1 MIKRTSMNVKQ
12 RTLNGKKLLMTI
24 TASIVLIGA
33 IFTLGFGDEM
43 AAFAAKPQ
51 KNGSGKDV
59 IALSNGYPSGE
70 HFNLNLHGKK
80 LLWDGDC
87 SPGGK
92 NVFLPE
98 YTDLASEKQTL
109 QIFSNKKSSATDLW
123 AKDPCT
129 EEFDGDPAKVQ
140 LPFLDD
146 KGYYVFARSAAQPN
160 NGKNLPEGES
170 NIILVPNPVLEVCNQ
185 DVANDP
191 NNDFGDLDSCFDENG
206 NLVEVIVVG
215 LVTNNGAYVIQDQQ
229 FVRYD
234 SSTVGKGIKKAIDI
248 TGMFLWTGAVC
259 PDSLDTDG
267 NKVLEPED
275 FGTTAVAIDFM
286 FGNMDGILTNAEFL
300 LFLMAVAPECEFHA
314 EEWVFNVADLVVQS
328 TDLKNDGN
336 KLLKIRFYP
345 VATTTFTP
353 AEP

>member
-1 MIKRTSMNVKQ
+1 MKIKKL
-12 RTLNGKKLLMTI
+12 RTLSGKKVLMTI
-24 TASIVLIGA
+24 TASIVLLGA
-33 IFTLGFGDEM
+33 IFTISFGDEM

-51 KNGSGKDV
+51 NNGSGKDV
-59 IALSNGYPSGE
+59 IALSNGYPSGP
-70 HFNLNLHGKK
+70 HFNLQLHGKK
-80 LLWDGDC
+80 LNWDGDC

-98 YTDLASEKQTL
+98 FTDPASPQTL

-129 EEFDGDPAKVQ
+129 EEFDNDPAKVQ

-146 KGYYVFARSAAQPN
+146 QGYYVFARSAATTN
-160 NGKNLPEGES
+160 NGNNLPKGES

-185 DVANDP
+185 DLANDP
-191 NNDFGDLDSCFDENG
+191 DNDFGDLDSCFDENG
-206 NLVEVIVVG
+206 DLVDLIVLG
-215 LVTNNGAYVIQDQQ
+215 LVTNNGAYLIEDQQ

-248 TGMFLWTGAVC
+248 TKMFIWTGAVC

-267 NKVLEPED
+267 NKILEPAD
-275 FGTTAVAIDFM
+275 FGLTDAEVDALFGDGVAP
-286 FGNMDGILTNAEFL
+286 LTNEEFL
-300 LFLMAVAPECEFHA
+300 AFLMDVAPECEFKF
-314 EEWVFNVADLVVQS
+314 EQWVFNVADLVVQS

-336 KLLKIRFYP
+336 KLLKTRWYP

-353 AEP
+353 EP

>member
-1 MIKRTSMNVKQ
+1 
-12 RTLNGKKLLMTI
+12 MTI
-24 TASIVLIGA
+24 AASSILLGA
-33 IFTLGFGDEM
+33 IFALGFGDEM

-98 YTDLASEKQTL
+98 YTNLASEPQTL

-146 KGYYVFARSAAQPN
+146 EGYYVFARSAAKPN
-160 NGKNLPEGES
+160 NGNNLPDGES

-191 NNDFGDLDSCFDENG
+191 ENEFGDLDSCFDENG
-206 NLVEVIVVG
+206 DLVDMIAVG
-215 LVTNNGAYVIQDQQ
+215 LVTNNGAYVIEDQQ

-234 SSTVGKGIKKAIDI
+234 STTNGKGIKKAIDI

-259 PDSLDTDG
+259 PDSLDMDG
-267 NKVLEPED
+267 DKILEPAD
-275 FGTTAVAIDFM
+275 FGLTEAQVDFLFGDDTAP
-286 FGNMDGILTNAEFL
+286 LTDAEFL
-300 LFLMAVAPECEFHA
+300 AFLLAADVGCEFHTD
-314 EEWVFNVADLVVQS
+314 EWVFNVADLVVQS
-328 TDLKNDGN
+328 TDLQNDGN

-353 AEP
+353 AAP

>member
-1 MIKRTSMNVKQ
+1 MIKKTSMNIKRQ
-12 RTLNGKKLLMTI
+12 NINGKKLLMTI
-24 TASIVLIGA
+24 AASTVLLGG
-33 IFTLGFGDEM
+33 IFALGFGDEII
-43 AAFAAKPQ
+43 AFAAKPQ
-51 KNGSGKDV
+51 NNGSGKDV

-98 YTDLASEKQTL
+98 FTNLAEEAQTL
-109 QIFSNKKSSATDLW
+109 QIFSNKKSSATDLV

-146 KGYYVFARSAAQPN
+146 EGYYVFARSVAKPN
-160 NGKNLPEGES
+160 NGNNLPDGES

-191 NNDFGDLDSCFDENG
+191 ENEFGNLDSCFDENG
-206 NLVEVIVVG
+206 NLVEVIAVG
-215 LVTNNGAYVIQDQQ
+215 LVTNNGAYVIEDQQ

-234 SSTVGKGIKKAIDI
+234 SSTVGKGNKKAIDI
-248 TGMFLWTGAVC
+248 TGMFIWTGAVC
-259 PDSLDTDG
+259 PDSLDTNGD
-267 NKVLEPED
+267 KVLEPID
-275 FGTTAVAIDFM
+275 FGLTAEQIDLIY
-286 FGNMDGILTNAEFL
+286 GDGIAPLTNAEFL
-300 LFLMAVAPECEFHA
+300 LFLMAEAPECEFHV

-328 TDLKNDGN
+328 TDLQNDGN

-345 VATTTFTP
+345 VATTTFSP
-353 AEP
+353 